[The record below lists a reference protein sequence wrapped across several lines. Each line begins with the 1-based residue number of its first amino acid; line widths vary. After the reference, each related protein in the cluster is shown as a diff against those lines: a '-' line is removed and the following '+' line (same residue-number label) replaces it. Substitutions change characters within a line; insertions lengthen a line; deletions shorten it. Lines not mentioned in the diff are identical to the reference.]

1 MKQFKTNYQRGAA
14 LLLIVA
20 ALIMSAAWMSYEL
33 MGGLGQKLKRQNS
46 QEVAQALAEAKE
58 NLLVFASMQPEIYAN
73 TDITQ
78 VSGVGYLPA
87 PDFDNDGRMGI
98 GLANLNTNTSALN
111 VIGLLPSV
119 KDGTVSSGVGYFSFR
134 IRNGCQQ
141 STPDS
146 CTRESNMIWYAMSGR
161 TNSPGDLRL
170 TSRRTGTNTRALNSN
185 TLRSELLVDTSGNAL
200 SAASCTT
207 QGIICVEGN
216 PVVAVLI
223 AASEPLSIQMNR
235 NSAPID
241 FTQYIDMNN
250 SDTDL
255 YNFVSRFPV
264 GQTCS
269 VDVNKPDR
277 CFNDQVVSITY
288 NDWKNAMESRVKQ
301 DENYPALC
309 AGTLSTNHWLSRNGW
324 SFLCGS

>member
-1 MKQFKTNYQRGAA
+1 MRQYRHYQGGAA
-14 LLLIVA
+14 LLLIAAAMIVA
-20 ALIMSAAWMSYEL
+20 ASVLSYQL
-33 MGGLGQKLKRQNS
+33 LGGLGAKLKRQNA
-46 QEVAQALAEAKE
+46 QEMSQALADAKE
-58 NLLVFASMQPEIYAN
+58 NLLVFASMQPEIYN
-73 TDITQ
+73 SVNIDE
-78 VSGVGYLPA
+78 VSGIGYLPA

-119 KDGTVSSGVGYFSFR
+119 KNGTASSVVGYFSFKM
-134 IRNGCQQ
+134 RNGCQQ

-170 TSRRTGTNTRALNSN
+170 TSRLKGTNTRALNSN
-185 TLRSELLVDTSGNAL
+185 TLRSELLVNTSGNAL

-207 QGIICVEGN
+207 QGIICVDGN

-223 AASEPLSIQMNR
+223 AASEPLSTQTNR

-241 FTQYIDMNN
+241 FTQYVDMNN

-269 VDVNKPDR
+269 VDANRPDR